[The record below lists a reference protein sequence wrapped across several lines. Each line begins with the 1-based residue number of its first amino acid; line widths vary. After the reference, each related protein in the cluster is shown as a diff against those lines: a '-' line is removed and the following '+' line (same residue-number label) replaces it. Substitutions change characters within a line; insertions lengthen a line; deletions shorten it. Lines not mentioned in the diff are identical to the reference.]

1 MVNSEGSCAAWDRY
15 VMHELSLATAMMTQ
29 LEEVLRREQAEV
41 IVRVELELGAMSGVD
56 AEAFEFAFP
65 MAAEG
70 GPAQGAELVLR
81 EVPLQVYCPACK
93 RDGRPQPPMLYCV
106 HCGNLAV
113 QVTAGRDFLIKSL
126 EVR

>member
-1 MVNSEGSCAAWDRY
+1 
-15 VMHELSLATAMMTQ
+15 MHELSLATAMMEQ
-29 LEEVLRREQAEV
+29 LEEVLRRELADVVVSVEV
-41 IVRVELELGAMSGVD
+41 ELGAMSGVD

-70 GPAQGAELVLR
+70 GPVEGARLVLI
-81 EVPLQVYCPACK
+81 EVPLQVRCAACK
-93 RDGRPQPPMLYCV
+93 QDGSPPPPMLHCV
-106 HCGNLAV
+106 HCGNPAV